1 MVGPIARGSEEP
13 GKRVLPGGRLELVFR
28 EARHLFQAHF
38 TAKFGHRVND
48 DQAAHALLQ
57 LAHVGLFFFGDGT
70 TEREFAELLRFFAQL
85 LAVHF
90 TQSCDLSFQCFFL
103 LLKLG
108 IFVGG
113 FNQGQVSL
121 LVADCVKTIAQAF
134 NFVFFRLLS

>member
-1 MVGPIARGSEEP
+1 M
-13 GKRVLPGGRLELVFR
+13 LPGDRLELAFR

-38 TAKFGHRVND
+38 TAKLGHRVND

-70 TEREFAELLRFFAQL
+70 TEREFAELLCFFAQL
-85 LAVHF
+85 LAVYF
-90 TQSCDLSFQCFFL
+90 TQSCDLSFQSFFL
-103 LLKLG
+103 LLQLG

-121 LVADCVKTIAQAF
+121 LVADSVKTIAQAF
-134 NFVFFRLLS
+134 NFVFFDFFHRIASDKNRMNIL